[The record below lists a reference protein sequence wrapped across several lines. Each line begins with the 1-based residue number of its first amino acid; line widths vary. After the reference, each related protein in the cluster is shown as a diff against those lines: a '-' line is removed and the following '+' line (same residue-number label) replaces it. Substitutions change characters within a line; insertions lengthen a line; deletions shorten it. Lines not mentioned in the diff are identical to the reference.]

1 MKMEVEIYEYGFRV
15 NNGDE
20 SLFFQRGP
28 VEDLVVVYYERN
40 LEMVDVMYIPLS
52 RFGVESFEEL
62 QKVVTRN
69 PEIAWRPM

>member
-1 MKMEVEIYEYGFRV
+1 MEVEIYEYGFRV

-28 VEDLVVVYYERN
+28 DDLVVVYYERN
-40 LEMVDVMYIPLS
+40 LETVDVMYIPID
-52 RFGVESFEEL
+52 RYGVQSFDEL
-62 QKVVTRN
+62 QRVVTRN

>member
-1 MKMEVEIYEYGFRV
+1 MCIR
-15 NNGDE
+15 D
-20 SLFFQRGP
+20 SFQRGP
-28 VEDLVVVYYERN
+28 EDDLVVVYYERN

-52 RFGVESFEEL
+52 RYGVERFEEL